1 MPKLNQDLGIVKM
14 QRISVGL
21 SLVSIVCGS
30 LNLYLATEEMKKL
43 LGLEKELFYV
53 RDGTVNKYALGFLIP
68 VPKYVNSLEFTW
80 AAGNSKNKLQYNIST
95 ASSLVPALATP
106 LVNISRVGA
115 VPEREQTWSVGLHCS
130 GLEAGEVVVTITI
143 DIIGLTPSLPQNVT
157 RLKLNRKKTC
167 HLYTSI
173 ERGLREET
181 VVETEQVPTYVIFFA
196 GVGVCLFVLVLVL
209 SLVIGTWLRSTK
221 QKPGSRAEVSK
232 TTEYTSLPPPPP
244 DLALRRQKNSGSG
257 PAHTMTEPG
266 PAQLSC
272 RTAPGPRYMTSTLLP
287 RTGGD
292 GLPEG
297 EEWHGE
303 ESITLSPPI
312 EELVVNRL
320 DLTLGDLLMEGTFGR
335 VYQGR
340 LGPRDVIVKTIVMGS
355 SEAQAVKL
363 INDGSLLYPVQHKHV
378 LPLLA
383 TTSDGSSPM
392 MIYEYLQP
400 GNMKKWLSGC
410 HQPVSTHQ
418 CVSIGLQLLSALR
431 HIHRHN
437 IVHKDVAARNCY
449 LGPGLSVKLSDPALS
464 KDLFPNDY
472 HCLGDNENRPVKWMA
487 VETIGRGGE
496 VTTACDVWAW
506 GVTMWEVLTRAQQP
520 FPDVDPF
527 EMETYLMEGFRLHQ
541 PVNCP
546 DQLYTVIVSCWA
558 HTSHHRASVSTLY
571 THLNEFNTQLQ
582 MFV

>member
-1 MPKLNQDLGIVKM
+1 MHILKFFAW
-14 QRISVGL
+14 L
-21 SLVSIVCGS
+21 SLVSIVYGGF
-30 LNLYLATEEMKKL
+30 NLYLATDEMKKL
-43 LGLEKELFYV
+43 LGLEKELYYV
-53 RDGTVNKYALGFLIP
+53 RDGSVNKYALGFLIP
-68 VPKYVNSLEFTW
+68 VPSYVNSLEFTW
-80 AAGNSKNKLQYNIST
+80 VSSSSKTKLQYNIST
-95 ASSLVPALATP
+95 ASSLVPALP
-106 LVNISRVGA
+106 PPPVNISLVGV
-115 VPEREQTWSVGLHCS
+115 VPERSQTWSVGLQCS
-130 GLEAGEVVVTITI
+130 GLEEGEVVVTITI
-143 DIIGLTPSLPQNVT
+143 DITGLIPSHPQNIT
-157 RLKLNRKKTC
+157 SLKLNRKKTC
-167 HLYTSI
+167 HMYTSI
-173 ERGLREET
+173 ERNLREEE
-181 VVETEQVPTYVIFFA
+181 VEETEPVPTYVVFFA
-196 GVGVCLFVLVLVL
+196 GVGGCMFILALVL
-209 SLVIGTWLRSTK
+209 SLVIGTWFRSTK
-221 QKPGSRAEVSK
+221 KKLGARAGEVSK
-232 TTEYTSLPPPPP
+232 TTEYSSLPPS
-244 DLALRRQKNSGSG
+244 DLALRMQNNSGSG
-257 PAHTMTEPG
+257 ASHSNVTEPG
-266 PAQLSC
+266 PS
-272 RTAPGPRYMTSTLLP
+272 YMTSTLLP

-292 GLPEG
+292 GVPGAEDWPR
-297 EEWHGE
+297 ER
-303 ESITLSPPI
+303 SISLSPPI
-312 EELVVNRL
+312 EQLVVNRL

-363 INDGSLLYPVQHKHV
+363 IHDGSLLYPVQHKHV

-437 IVHKDVAARNCY
+437 IVHRDVAARNCY
-449 LGPGLSVKLSDPALS
+449 LSPGLSVKISDPALS

-487 VETIGRGGE
+487 VETISKGSE
-496 VTTACDVWAW
+496 VTTAGDVWAW

-558 HTSHHRASVSTLY
+558 HSPHHRASVSTLY

-582 MFV
+582 QFV

>member
-1 MPKLNQDLGIVKM
+1 M
-14 QRISVGL
+14 QKFLVWL
-21 SLVSIVCGS
+21 SLASIVCGS
-30 LNLYLATEEMKKL
+30 FNLYLATDEMKKL

-68 VPKYVNSLEFTW
+68 VPTYVNSLEFTW
-80 AAGNSKNKLQYNIST
+80 ANANTKTKLQYNIST
-95 ASSLVPALATP
+95 ASSQVSALASP
-106 LVNISRVGA
+106 RVNISSVGL
-115 VPEREQTWSVGLHCS
+115 VPERSQTWSVDLHCS

-143 DIIGLTPSLPQNVT
+143 DITGLTPSLPQNIT

-173 ERGLREET
+173 ERGLRKET
-181 VVETEQVPTYVIFFA
+181 VEEAEHVPTYVIFFA

-221 QKPGSRAEVSK
+221 QKPGARGEVSK
-232 TTEYTSLPPPPP
+232 NTEYTSLPTPE
-244 DLALRRQKNSGSG
+244 LAVMRQNNSGPLASHKLITETG
-257 PAHTMTEPG
+257 PVPLSSRPG
-266 PAQLSC
+266 PS
-272 RTAPGPRYMTSTLLP
+272 YMTSTLLP

-292 GLPEG
+292 GLPG
-297 EEWHGE
+297 GGDWPREEH
-303 ESITLSPPI
+303 TPLSPPI

-449 LGPGLSVKLSDPALS
+449 LSPGLSVKLSDPALS

-487 VETIGRGGE
+487 VETIGQGSE
-496 VTTACDVWAW
+496 MTTAGDVWAW

-558 HTSHHRASVSTLY
+558 HSPHHRASVSTLY

>member
-1 MPKLNQDLGIVKM
+1 MKKIFVW
-14 QRISVGL
+14 L
-21 SLVSIVCGS
+21 SLASIVCGS
-30 LNLYLATEEMKKL
+30 FNLYLATDEMKKL

-53 RDGTVNKYALGFLIP
+53 RDGIVNKYALGFLIP
-68 VPKYVNSLEFTW
+68 VPTYVNSLEFTW
-80 AAGNSKNKLQYNIST
+80 ANTNTKNKLQYNIST
-95 ASSLVPALATP
+95 ASSLVSALARP
-106 LVNISRVGA
+106 RLNISSVGL
-115 VPEREQTWSVGLHCS
+115 VPERSHTWSVDLHCS

-143 DIIGLTPSLPQNVT
+143 DIIGLTPSLPQNIT

-173 ERGLREET
+173 ERGLRKEAVEEEET
-181 VVETEQVPTYVIFFA
+181 VPTYVIFFA
-196 GVGVCLFVLVLVL
+196 GVGICLFVLVLVL

-221 QKPGSRAEVSK
+221 QKPGARGEVSK
-232 TTEYTSLPPPPP
+232 NTEYTSLPPP
-244 DLALRRQKNSGSG
+244 DQLSVGRQNNSGCLPSHNLITETG
-257 PAHTMTEPG
+257 PVSLSSRPG
-266 PAQLSC
+266 PS
-272 RTAPGPRYMTSTLLP
+272 YMTSTLLP

-292 GLPEG
+292 GLPG
-297 EEWHGE
+297 AGDWPREE
-303 ESITLSPPI
+303 ITPLSPPI

-340 LGPRDVIVKTIVMGS
+340 LGLRDVIVKTIVMGS

-449 LGPGLSVKLSDPALS
+449 LSPGLSVKLSDPALS

-487 VETIGRGGE
+487 VETIGQGSEMTSAG
-496 VTTACDVWAW
+496 DVWAW

-558 HTSHHRASVSTLY
+558 HSPHHRASVSTLY

>member
-1 MPKLNQDLGIVKM
+1 M
-14 QRISVGL
+14 QRISVWL
-21 SLVSIVCGS
+21 SLVSIVGGS
-30 LNLYLATEEMKKL
+30 FNLYLATDEMKKL

-53 RDGTVNKYALGFLIP
+53 RDGTVNMYALGFLIP
-68 VPKYVNSLEFTW
+68 VPTYVNSLEFTW
-80 AAGNSKNKLQYNIST
+80 AAANTKNKIQYNIST

-106 LVNISRVGA
+106 QLNISRLGV
-115 VPEREQTWSVGLHCS
+115 VPEREETWSVDLHCS
-130 GLEAGEVVVTITI
+130 GLEAGEVVVTIII
-143 DIIGLTPSLPQNVT
+143 DLIGLTPSLPQNVT

-181 VVETEQVPTYVIFFA
+181 VAAETEHVPTYVVFFA
-196 GVGVCLFVLVLVL
+196 GVGICLFVLVLVL

-221 QKPGSRAEVSK
+221 QKPGVRGEVSK
-232 TTEYTSLPPPPP
+232 TTEYTSLPPPP
-244 DLALRRQKNSGSG
+244 DLALRRQNNSGSG
-257 PAHTMTEPG
+257 PSHNTMTQEPG
-266 PAQLSC
+266 PLVSARSG
-272 RTAPGPRYMTSTLLP
+272 PGYMTSTLLP

-292 GLPEG
+292 GVPGAED
-297 EEWHGE
+297 WPRE

-320 DLTLGDLLMEGTFGR
+320 DLILGDLLMEGTFGR

-437 IVHKDVAARNCY
+437 IVHRDVAARNCY
-449 LGPGLSVKLSDPALS
+449 LSPGLSVKLSDPALS

-496 VTTACDVWAW
+496 LTTANDVWAW

-558 HTSHHRASVSTLY
+558 HSPHHRASVSTLY

>member
-1 MPKLNQDLGIVKM
+1 M
-14 QRISVGL
+14 QKIFVWLSVA
-21 SLVSIVCGS
+21 SIVCGS
-30 LNLYLATEEMKKL
+30 FNLYLATDEMKKL

-68 VPKYVNSLEFTW
+68 VPTYVNSLEFTW
-80 AAGNSKNKLQYNIST
+80 ANANTKTKLQYNIST
-95 ASSLVPALATP
+95 ASSQVSALASP
-106 LVNISRVGA
+106 RVNISSVGL
-115 VPEREQTWSVGLHCS
+115 VPERSQTWSVDLHCS
-130 GLEAGEVVVTITI
+130 GLEAGEVVITITI
-143 DIIGLTPSLPQNVT
+143 DITGLTPSLPQNIT

-173 ERGLREET
+173 ERGLRKET
-181 VVETEQVPTYVIFFA
+181 VEEAEHVPTYVIFFA

-221 QKPGSRAEVSK
+221 QKPGARGEVSK
-232 TTEYTSLPPPPP
+232 NTEYTSLPTPE
-244 DLALRRQKNSGSG
+244 LAVMRQNNSGPLPS
-257 PAHTMTEPG
+257 HKFITETLPVPLSSRPG
-266 PAQLSC
+266 PS
-272 RTAPGPRYMTSTLLP
+272 YMTSTLLP

-292 GLPEG
+292 GLPG
-297 EEWHGE
+297 GGDWPREEH
-303 ESITLSPPI
+303 TPLSPPI

-449 LGPGLSVKLSDPALS
+449 LSPGLSVKLSDPALS

-487 VETIGRGGE
+487 VETIGQGSE
-496 VTTACDVWAW
+496 MTTAGDVWAW

-558 HTSHHRASVSTLY
+558 HSPHHRASVSTLY